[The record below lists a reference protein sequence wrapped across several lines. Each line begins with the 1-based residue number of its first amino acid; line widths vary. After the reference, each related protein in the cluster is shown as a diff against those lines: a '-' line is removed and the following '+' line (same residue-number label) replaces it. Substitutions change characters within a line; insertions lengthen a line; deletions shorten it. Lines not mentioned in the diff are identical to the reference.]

1 MNGETACFFVQRENR
16 KGCFCNFSECFP
28 DNSSSAI
35 VKITKSPETVMV
47 SGLLTVVRG
56 TGLELTR
63 RHVTLG
69 RPVSKSTASKTSIE
83 VVRVRQR

>member
-1 MNGETACFFVQRENR
+1 MRW
-16 KGCFCNFSECFP
+16 
-28 DNSSSAI
+28 D
-35 VKITKSPETVMV
+35 
-47 SGLLTVVRG
+47 LVRG

>member
-1 MNGETACFFVQRENR
+1 MPEMTKLR
-16 KGCFCNFSECFP
+16 KEHISGVLGFKGQNKGQTRFEAAK
-28 DNSSSAI
+28 N
-35 VKITKSPETVMV
+35 PETVMV
-47 SGLLTVVRG
+47 SGLLTMVRG

>member
-1 MNGETACFFVQRENR
+1 MCGEKTEKAVFATFLSVFQIIPAAS
-16 KGCFCNFSECFP
+16 F
-28 DNSSSAI
+28 
-35 VKITKSPETVMV
+35 VKITKSPETIVV
-47 SGLLTVVRG
+47 SGLLTMVRG

>member
-1 MNGETACFFVQRENR
+1 MT
-16 KGCFCNFSECFP
+16 
-28 DNSSSAI
+28 
-35 VKITKSPETVMV
+35 
-47 SGLLTVVRG
+47 LLTKRETGKSKKPRNPCGSEVFLVRG

>member
-1 MNGETACFFVQRENR
+1 MTAAGCCSKRFFVVLMRVR
-16 KGCFCNFSECFP
+16 LCGSEVF
-28 DNSSSAI
+28 
-35 VKITKSPETVMV
+35 
-47 SGLLTVVRG
+47 LVRG

>member
-1 MNGETACFFVQRENR
+1 MCWGFKGQNKGQTRFEAAKTLETKWFQGFR
-16 KGCFCNFSECFP
+16 
-28 DNSSSAI
+28 
-35 VKITKSPETVMV
+35 M
-47 SGLLTVVRG
+47 VRG

>member
-1 MNGETACFFVQRENR
+1 MERGGIRLGIY
-16 KGCFCNFSECFP
+16 KGRFCNFSECFQIIP
-28 DNSSSAI
+28 ATPF
-35 VKITKSPETVMV
+35 VKITKSPETIVV
-47 SGLLTVVRG
+47 SGLLTMVRG